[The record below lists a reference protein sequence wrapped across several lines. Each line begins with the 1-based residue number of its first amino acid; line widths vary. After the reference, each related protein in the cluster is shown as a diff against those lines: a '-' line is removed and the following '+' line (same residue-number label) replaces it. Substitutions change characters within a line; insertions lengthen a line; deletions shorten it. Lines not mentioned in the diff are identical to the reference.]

1 MAKNR
6 SGGSG
11 LGWIVLIAL
20 AFGAFKFR
28 HELAEL
34 VGQREATVPPASLP
48 DATASYAAAP
58 LKNTWPPLL
67 EQGAPGAASAARPTI
82 NYYVVLDGSGS
93 MKETE
98 CGGGKRKIAAAVSA
112 LDQFVSQVP
121 KEANVGLLVFDDAG
135 ISERV
140 PLDQGNHAAVRAALQ
155 GVRAKGGT
163 PLKSAIAEGYD
174 KLLAQARRQ
183 LGYGEYHLVVVTDG
197 KPEPSDEDPSELVGT
212 LLATTPVV
220 LHTIGF
226 CIGTDHVLNQPGR
239 SYYVAAESPEQ
250 LLQGLSAVLA
260 EAPAFDQT
268 QFGD

>member
-20 AFGAFKFR
+20 GFLAYKFR
-28 HELAEL
+28 HELVEL
-34 VGQREATVPPASLP
+34 GGLREAAAPPASVP
-48 DATASYAAAP
+48 DATASYARAP
-58 LKNTWPPLL
+58 LQDSWPPL
-67 EQGAPGAASAARPTI
+67 EQAASGAPSAARATL

-93 MKETE
+93 MRETE
-98 CGGGKRKIAAAVSA
+98 CGAGKRKIAAAVTA
-112 LDQFVSQVP
+112 LEQFVSQVP

-250 LLQGLSAVLA
+250 LQQGLSAVLA
-260 EAPAFDQT
+260 EAPAFDQS